1 MDVWTPF
8 LSLPD
13 AHLAPWVRFE
23 MLWKY
28 LQKEV
33 EMAPHSMIAIIVLDF
48 YAGVSTTNLSLSV
61 CFVSGT
67 LPAKG
72 SS

>member
-13 AHLAPWVRFE
+13 THLAPWVRFE

-33 EMAPHSMIAIIVLDF
+33 EMAPHSMIAIII
-48 YAGVSTTNLSLSV
+48 
-61 CFVSGT
+61 
-67 LPAKG
+67 
-72 SS
+72 